1 MGGTAHPADHAA
13 DSRALSVNLEAA
25 SRVASRWLQ
34 MDPTDGAARACIVLD
49 VDAVYVRHDSGWA
62 VLVGNDMR
70 PLVAEPGRSLA
81 SLVAEY
87 AAGFR
92 TDRSRGAA

>member
-1 MGGTAHPADHAA
+1 MTVNVEVAA
-13 DSRALSVNLEAA
+13 G
-25 SRVASRWLQ
+25 VASRWLQ
-34 MDPTDGAARACIVLD
+34 MDPTEGAARACIVLD
-49 VDAVYVRHDSGWA
+49 VDAVYLRGDSGWA
-62 VLVGNDMR
+62 VMVGNDLR

-92 TDRSRGAA
+92 TDRKRGAA

>member
-1 MGGTAHPADHAA
+1 M
-13 DSRALSVNLEAA
+13 SVNVEAA

-34 MDPTDGAARACIVLD
+34 MNPTDGAERACIVLD
-49 VDAVYVRHDSGWA
+49 VDAVYLRGDSGWA
-62 VLVGNDMR
+62 AMVGNDLR
-70 PLVAEPGRSLA
+70 PLMAEPGRSLA

-92 TDRSRGAA
+92 TDRKRGAA